1 MLLFHGGLDAN
12 ESIRQSTNM
21 AARAR
26 ATGAS
31 CELVTWDELD
41 HHLEDSDARAQML
54 RKSDEFLR
62 KALGM

>member
-12 ESIRQSTNM
+12 ESIRRSTNM
-21 AARAR
+21 AARAQS
-26 ATGAS
+26 TGAS

-41 HHLEDSDARAQML
+41 HNLEDSDARAQML
-54 RKSDEFLR
+54 RRSDEFLR